1 MKIIETLFQ
10 RKEDVLK
17 GLDKEY
23 MARVTDSVFAMIMK
37 TVQDQG
43 MVVLTGSGT
52 SGILAE
58 KISFDLSCIK
68 IPSFYLGANSAV
80 HGGLGALRSNDLLI
94 IVTRGCRTKETLD
107 LLPVLL
113 EMKIKFI
120 LVTENTSSDLAA
132 HADIVIKMEPT
143 KDVEAY
149 GILSIL
155 FFHVVLAYFEVLYLQ
170 IMEHQAYKFED
181 FTHTHPGGAFGER
194 VREHNQKKSGS

>member
-1 MKIIETLFQ
+1 MTNIEGLFK

-23 MARVTDSVFAMIMK
+23 MASVTDSVFALIME
-37 TVQDQG
+37 TVHNQG

-120 LVTENTSSDLAA
+120 LVTENAASDLAA
-132 HADIVIKMEPT
+132 HADIVIKMDPT
-143 KDVEAY
+143 KDIEAY

-155 FFHVVLAYFEVLYLQ
+155 FFHVALAYFEIICLQ
-170 IMEHQAYKFED
+170 ILAHQGYKFED

-194 VREHNQKKSGS
+194 VREYNLKKSES